1 LDYHPPPLLLFLYS
15 EFSFDR
21 SLFLQPALPVFNR
34 RRKKD
39 RCSCWRKGG
48 ERLSWDGG
56 PVSVFGQTTA
66 LEKGDFLRSSGELL
80 ANSVATKRKGKS
92 GLVGKGEALPGPF

>member
-1 LDYHPPPLLLFLYS
+1 M
-15 EFSFDR
+15 
-21 SLFLQPALPVFNR
+21 
-34 RRKKD
+34 
-39 RCSCWRKGG
+39 
-48 ERLSWDGG
+48 
-56 PVSVFGQTTA
+56 SVFGQTTA